1 VCIAP
6 LLPAA
11 GGKKKGQGVE
21 TETLT
26 VEAVCESLL
35 LMLAV
40 PQTVALASV
49 DGDVLQVLT
58 ACDLS

>member
-1 VCIAP
+1 M
-6 LLPAA
+6 
-11 GGKKKGQGVE
+11 E